1 MRSKR
6 TSDWPYDDSFIVE
19 GWSQSENHLKMGPIF
34 YCIFVSFLQG
44 CDQTRSPPRRS
55 HVMRNESGSCG
66 DSLYV
71 EGN

>member
-6 TSDWPYDDSFIVE
+6 ISDCPRDDSFIVE
-19 GWSQSENHLKMGPIF
+19 GQSQSEKHLKMGPIF
-34 YCIFVSFLQG
+34 YCIFVLLQG
-44 CDQTRSPPRRS
+44 CNQTWSPTRRV
-55 HVMRNESGSCG
+55 HVMRNESGLCG

>member
-1 MRSKR
+1 MVFF
-6 TSDWPYDDSFIVE
+6 D
-19 GWSQSENHLKMGPIF
+19 
-34 YCIFVSFLQG
+34 FLQG
-44 CDQTRSPPRRS
+44 CDQTQSPPRRV